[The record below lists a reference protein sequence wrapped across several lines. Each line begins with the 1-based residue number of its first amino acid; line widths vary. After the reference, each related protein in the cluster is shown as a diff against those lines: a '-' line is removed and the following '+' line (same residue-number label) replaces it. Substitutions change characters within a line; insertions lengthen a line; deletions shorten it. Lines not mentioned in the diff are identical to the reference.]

1 MRKRGARTICIVS
14 FDVLLINANLLK
26 PAVAPIGLDYI
37 ADSLRA
43 AGFQARLLD
52 LCFESN
58 IGGAIAAALEGGEPA
73 LVGIALRNTDDCFLA
88 SGKDFLPGFAEIV
101 RLVREQTSAPIVVGG
116 SGYSIFPSAIL
127 EATGADYGIAGDGEV
142 ALARLA
148 AALAG
153 GGELAEVPGLVWRA
167 GGELRRN
174 APWRGG
180 LAELPR
186 RERSLLDNERYF
198 REGGQAG
205 VETKRGCDRGCIYCA
220 DPLGKG
226 RQVRARTPAQVA
238 DEFETLLA
246 RGIDHIHLCD
256 SEFNVPP
263 EHALAVCEELA
274 RRAIGE
280 RVRWYT
286 YATPAGFGGELARA
300 MRAAGCVG
308 INFGADSGDD
318 GMLAALGRDF
328 RSADLWETVR
338 ACREAGIVVMYD
350 LLLGGPGET
359 RESVARTIELMKRIS
374 PDRVGVSLGVR
385 VYDGTRL
392 AEIVR
397 GEGPIA
403 GNPNLRGAVDG
414 NETFLRPA
422 FYVSAALGEGAA
434 GYVAGLVGG
443 DRRFFF
449 PTTEAGTEAY
459 NYSDSER
466 LVEAIKKGCRGAYWD
481 VLRRLGEGRGR

>member
-1 MRKRGARTICIVS
+1 MVSIVS
-14 FDVLLINANLLK
+14 FDVFLINANLLK
-26 PAVAPIGLDYI
+26 PAVAPIGLDYL

-43 AGFQARLLD
+43 AGFRARLLD
-52 LCFESN
+52 LCFESDTAEAVA
-58 IGGAIAAALEGGEPA
+58 GALQGSQPG
-73 LVGIALRNTDDCFLA
+73 LVGITLRNTDDCYLA
-88 SGKDFLPGFAEIV
+88 SGKDFLPGFGQLV
-101 RLVREQTSAPIVVGG
+101 RLVRKQTGAPVVVGG
-116 SGYSIFPSAIL
+116 SGYSVFPSAIL

-148 AALAG
+148 AALAH
-153 GGELAEVPGLVWRA
+153 GGEVGEVPGLVWR
-167 GGELRRN
+167 GDGEVRRN
-174 APWRGG
+174 PPWRGS
-180 LAELPR
+180 LADLPR
-186 RERSLLDNERYF
+186 RDRSLLDDERYF

-226 RQVRARTPAQVA
+226 RQVRPRTAAQVA
-238 DEFETLLA
+238 DEFETLVA

-256 SEFNVPP
+256 SEFNLPA
-263 EHALAVCEELA
+263 EHALAVCEELT
-274 RRAIGE
+274 RRSIGE

-286 YATPAGFGGELARA
+286 YATPAGFGAELARA

-350 LLLGGPGET
+350 LLLGGPAET
-359 RESVARTIELMKRIS
+359 RESVAQTIELMKRIS

-385 VYDGTRL
+385 VYDGTQL

-403 GNPNLRGAVDG
+403 ANPNLRGEIGGNDG
-414 NETFLRPA
+414 LLRPV
-422 FYVSAALGEGAA
+422 FYLSAALGEDAA
-434 GYVAGLVGG
+434 RYVAQLVGG
-443 DRRFFF
+443 DQRFFF

-459 NYSDSER
+459 NYSDSDR
-466 LVEAIKKGCRGAYWD
+466 LVEAINQGYRGAYWD
-481 VLRRLGEGRGR
+481 VLRRLGEEDRGATR